1 MAMAAATAA
10 ATATARKSQSGLGA
24 WWARVRGRLRARVR
38 ARRPERLE
46 GDRCAHCKGEGYLE
60 LYLLGPVPCPVCA
73 PERHAEER
81 EGVEVR
87 SRAVPVLSFAT
98 LGR

>member
-1 MAMAAATAA
+1 MAMAAAM
-10 ATATARKSQSGLGA
+10 ARRSQPGLGA
-24 WWARVRGRLRARVR
+24 WWARVRSRLRTQ
-38 ARRPERLE
+38 RPERLE
-46 GDRCAHCKGEGYLE
+46 GDRCAYCKGEGYLE

-73 PERHAEER
+73 PERYTEER

-87 SRAVPVLSFAT
+87 ARAVPLLSFAA

>member
-10 ATATARKSQSGLGA
+10 ATATARKLQSGLGA
-24 WWARVRGRLRARVR
+24 WWARVRGRLRAR